1 MATKTDGTLWVMG
14 TNEFGT
20 LGQNEGPGSTSGA
33 RSSPTQIPGTTWDGT
48 QMRIP
53 SNGEGMKAMKTD
65 GTLWVWGAGGGWMGL
80 NSEVQRSSPTQV
92 PGTWEAIGGGAAISA
107 LKA

>member
-1 MATKTDGTLWVMG
+1 
-14 TNEFGT
+14 
-20 LGQNEGPGSTSGA
+20 
-33 RSSPTQIPGTTWDGT
+33 
-48 QMRIP
+48 
-53 SNGEGMKAMKTD
+53 MKAMKTD

-92 PGTWEAIGGGAAISA
+92 PGTWEAIGGGEAVSA